1 MRKLFSLV
9 MMSLLTSTVFA
20 GPISSGGTQM
30 TENLKS
36 KLKMQA
42 VIQQVVG
49 ENEVI
54 LSVSLDEGGLSY
66 SAKVRIGEEC
76 ELRSYNILTSK
87 PASKVKSKQ
96 VSNVIQYIA
105 EFQSATQVSCE

>member
-54 LSVSLDEGGLSY
+54 LSVSLDAGGSLY
-66 SAKVRIGEEC
+66 LAKVRTGEDC
-76 ELRSYNILTSK
+76 ELRSY
-87 PASKVKSKQ
+87 AVKAKKTAKG
-96 VSNVIQYIA
+96 IQYSA
-105 EFQSATQVSCE
+105 QFQNADAPVSCE